1 MIPISLDI
9 TTVILYFLMCLTG
22 DFKRVILTFIIII
35 ILHICVIFII
45 FVPVKTIRTMAKLNV
60 IAKFIR
66 NGGINDG
73 FILRITRNKQGLR
86 GSIFNKRKKKICSCL
101 FLEKDR
107 DDTIYRVMEYFNF
120 NGNNSYRL

>member
-1 MIPISLDI
+1 MRLNQY
-9 TTVILYFLMCLTG
+9 TTVPTENSSENKNAIH
-22 DFKRVILTFIIII
+22 LTFIIII

-86 GSIFNKRKKKICSCL
+86 GSIFNKKKKKICSCL

>member
-1 MIPISLDI
+1 
-9 TTVILYFLMCLTG
+9 
-22 DFKRVILTFIIII
+22 
-35 ILHICVIFII
+35 
-45 FVPVKTIRTMAKLNV
+45 MAKLNV

-86 GSIFNKRKKKICSCL
+86 GSIFNKRKKKIFSCL
-101 FLEKDR
+101 FLEKDK